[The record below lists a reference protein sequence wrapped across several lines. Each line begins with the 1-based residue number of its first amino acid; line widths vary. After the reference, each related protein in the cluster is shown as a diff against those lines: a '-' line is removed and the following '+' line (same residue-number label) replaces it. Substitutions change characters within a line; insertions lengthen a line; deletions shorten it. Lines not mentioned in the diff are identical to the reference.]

1 MNQAPTSAHHHL
13 SWLTGSRLLGLRA
26 SVSPGT
32 CNRQGRDCSK
42 MSFLLPT
49 SSSVVCTHTPTPM
62 WLSQTLWVQIP
73 SHGTRGSPET
83 RLHLPL
89 PWEEPG
95 GPAFSLRTGQASS
108 LELLVTRSWPLAG
121 GWLSSLCSD
130 AAELPVIVER
140 NPLSGV
146 TRPPL
151 RSLPWS
157 LPSPGKVAEP
167 NRNPPL
173 QGSGSLPVH
182 PRLPPPRVLSS
193 PLLKGHPSGRPTAF
207 MRKPLSKTG
216 PAARLPGPREIL
228 PATGEKGQTTYCLGA
243 GSLETLVVFPGD
255 CVCGRE
261 FLLVGLAQNDPAE
274 LCLKQNLI

>member
-1 MNQAPTSAHHHL
+1 MGPAGA
-13 SWLTGSRLLGLRA
+13 LRA
-26 SVSPGT
+26 GCVCPS
-32 CNRQGRDCSK
+32 RGR
-42 MSFLLPT
+42 
-49 SSSVVCTHTPTPM
+49 
-62 WLSQTLWVQIP
+62 SQA
-73 SHGTRGSPET
+73 
-83 RLHLPL
+83 
-89 PWEEPG
+89 
-95 GPAFSLRTGQASS
+95 GPAFSLRMGQASS

-130 AAELPVIVER
+130 TAELPMIVEI

-157 LPSPGKVAEP
+157 LPSPGKVAKP

-173 QGSGSLPVH
+173 WGSGSLPVR
-182 PRLPPPRVLSS
+182 PCLPPPRVLSS
-193 PLLKGHPSGRPTAF
+193 PLLKGHPLGHPTAF
-207 MRKPLSKTG
+207 MRKLLSKTG

-228 PATGEKGQTTYCLGA
+228 PATGEKGQTTYCLGV

-274 LCLKQNLI
+274 LYLKQNLI

>member
-13 SWLTGSRLLGLRA
+13 SWLTASRLLGLRA

-130 AAELPVIVER
+130 AAELPVIVEKPVVGSNTATAEVSAVVSAITGEGCR
-140 NPLSGV
+140 AKSE
-146 TRPPL
+146 
-151 RSLPWS
+151 SS
-157 LPSPGKVAEP
+157 SPGIWQLTCAP
-167 NRNPPL
+167 
-173 QGSGSLPVH
+173 
-182 PRLPPPRVLSS
+182 SS
-193 PLLKGHPSGRPTAF
+193 PTTTGSEQPTSEGSSFGPPHCLHEEAAQQNRPCC
-207 MRKPLSKTG
+207 
-216 PAARLPGPREIL
+216 PASR
-228 PATGEKGQTTYCLGA
+228 
-243 GSLETLVVFPGD
+243 S
-255 CVCGRE
+255 
-261 FLLVGLAQNDPAE
+261 
-274 LCLKQNLI
+274 